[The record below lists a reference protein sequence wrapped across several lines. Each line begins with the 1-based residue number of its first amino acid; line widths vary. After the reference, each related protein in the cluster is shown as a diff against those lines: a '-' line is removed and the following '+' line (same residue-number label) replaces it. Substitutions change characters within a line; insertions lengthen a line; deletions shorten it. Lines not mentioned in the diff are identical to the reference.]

1 MDAMRLASAMAACT
15 VSLSVMA
22 ANSVMATGRPCKR
35 KHEEE
40 RGVTNGML
48 EMIV

>member
-1 MDAMRLASAMAACT
+1 MHA
-15 VSLSVMA
+15 VMA
-22 ANSVMATGRPCKR
+22 ANSIMATGPTCKTE
-35 KHEEE
+35 HEEE